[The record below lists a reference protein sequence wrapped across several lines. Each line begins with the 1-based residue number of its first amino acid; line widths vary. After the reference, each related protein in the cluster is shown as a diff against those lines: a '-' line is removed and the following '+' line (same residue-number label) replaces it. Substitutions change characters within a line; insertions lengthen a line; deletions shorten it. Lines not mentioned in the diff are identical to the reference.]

1 MKTMNWSDLLI
12 KRDEIAA
19 MNAEDLDAVS
29 RATDGQLSALTHGVS
44 GIGNLLACAA
54 LNEEVGLSPDA
65 VAGVGWMLESL
76 GELISNVAE
85 VSAHA
90 TDATLRRQAKAGA
103 K

>member
-1 MKTMNWSDLLI
+1 MKTMRWCDLLI
-12 KRDEIAA
+12 QRDEIAA

-29 RATDGQLSALTHGVS
+29 RATGGQLSALTHGVS

-54 LNEEVGLSPDA
+54 LNEEVGLSLDA
-65 VAGVGWMLESL
+65 VASVGWMLESL
-76 GELISNVAE
+76 GELIGNVAD

-90 TDATLRRQAKAGA
+90 ADAALRLQAKAGA

>member
-1 MKTMNWSDLLI
+1 MKTMNWRDLMI

-19 MNAEDLDAVS
+19 MNGEDLDAVI
-29 RATDGQLSALTHGVS
+29 RATDDRLLTLAHGVS

-54 LNEEVGLSPDA
+54 SNEESGLSPDA
-65 VAGVGWMLESL
+65 VINVGWMLESL
-76 GELISNVAE
+76 GALISNVTE

-90 TDATLRRQAKAGA
+90 ADATLKRQAKAGA

>member
-1 MKTMNWSDLLI
+1 MKTMNWRDLMV

-19 MNAEDLDAVS
+19 MNGEDLDAVI
-29 RATDGQLSALTHGVS
+29 RATDDRLLTLAHGVS

-54 LNEEVGLSPDA
+54 SNEESGLSPDA
-65 VAGVGWMLESL
+65 VINVGWMLESL
-76 GELISNVAE
+76 GALISNVTE

-90 TDATLRRQAKAGA
+90 ADAALKRQAKAGA